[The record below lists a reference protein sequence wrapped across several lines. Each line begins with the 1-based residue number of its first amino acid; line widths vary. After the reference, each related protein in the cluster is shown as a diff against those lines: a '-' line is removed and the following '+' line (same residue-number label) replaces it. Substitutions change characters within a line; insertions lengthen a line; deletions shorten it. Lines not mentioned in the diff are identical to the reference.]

1 MALIKTYFS
10 HDINS
15 LADPKIVIMI
25 NLHGVISYAWW
36 WMLLEKLAEAPDYKL
51 PCNRFTYLGLSIV
64 MDIRPE
70 TLVFSKCLANESN
83 CLANAKQ
90 KEANGSKC
98 LANEAKVSNEILL
111 ENFINS
117 LINDCNL
124 LETDGEFFWS
134 PGLLKRVTLRES
146 KNSEISEKRRQAG
159 RLGGLAKK
167 NFAKQTEAN
176 AKQTEANAKQ
186 TEANAKQNLANLAN
200 NIKENNIKDIEREI
214 RAREDDDPISAFD
227 DPPVSKNKKVYEL
240 YMKKVSEISPVI
252 KERLDDLVEV
262 YGVDSVVVA
271 INTTHDAGGNSI
283 KYVETVA
290 AGNLKKEVNKANGSN
305 RRSGGNRKNKAA
317 TDGSEV
323 DWSKETGE
331 WL

>member
-51 PCNRFTYLGLSIV
+51 PCNRFTFLGLSIV

-70 TLVFSKCLANESN
+70 TLVFSKCLANAKQTE
-83 CLANAKQ
+83 ANAKQ

-117 LINDCNL
+117 LICDCNL

-186 TEANAKQNLANLAN
+186 NQANLAN

-262 YGVDSVVVA
+262 YGMDSVVVA
-271 INTTHDAGGNSI
+271 INTTHEAGGNSI

-290 AGNLKKEVNKANGSN
+290 AGNLKKEVNKANGSD

>member
-70 TLVFSKCLANESN
+70 TLVFSKCLANESK

-90 KEANGSKC
+90 KEANESKC

-176 AKQTEANAKQ
+176 AKQTE
-186 TEANAKQNLANLAN
+186 ANLAN

-290 AGNLKKEVNKANGSN
+290 AGNLKKEVNKANGSD

>member
-51 PCNRFTYLGLSIV
+51 PCNRFTFLGLSIV

-70 TLVFSKCLANESN
+70 TLVFSKCLANAKQIE
-83 CLANAKQ
+83 ANAKQ
-90 KEANGSKC
+90 NLANGNKC
-98 LANEAKVSNEILL
+98 LANEAKVSSEILL

-117 LINDCNL
+117 LICDCNL
-124 LETDGEFFWS
+124 LETDGEYFWS
-134 PGLLKRVTLRES
+134 PGLLKRVNLRES
-146 KNSEISEKRRQAG
+146 KNNEISEKRRQAG

-176 AKQTEANAKQ
+176 AKQM
-186 TEANAKQNLANLAN
+186 EANAKQNQANLAN

-262 YGVDSVVVA
+262 YGVDSVIVA

-290 AGNLKKEVNKANGSN
+290 AGNLKKEVNKANGN
-305 RRSGGNRKNKAA
+305 DRRSGGNRKNKAA

-323 DWSKETGE
+323 DWEKETGE

>member
-70 TLVFSKCLANESN
+70 TLVFSKCLANESK

-90 KEANGSKC
+90 KEANESKC

-117 LINDCNL
+117 LICDCNL

-134 PGLLKRVTLRES
+134 PGLLKRVNLRES

-167 NFAKQTEAN
+167 NF
-176 AKQTEANAKQ
+176 AKQ

-262 YGVDSVVVA
+262 YGMDSVVVA
-271 INTTHDAGGNSI
+271 INTTHEAGGNSI

-290 AGNLKKEVNKANGSN
+290 AGNLKKEVNKANGSD
-305 RRSGGNRKNKAA
+305 RRSGGNRKNKTA

>member
-70 TLVFSKCLANESN
+70 TLVFSKCLANAKQTE
-83 CLANAKQ
+83 ANAKQ

-117 LINDCNL
+117 LICDCNL

-134 PGLLKRVTLRES
+134 PGLLKRVNLRES

-167 NFAKQTEAN
+167 NF

-227 DPPVSKNKKVYEL
+227 DPPPVSKNKKVYEL

-271 INTTHDAGGNSI
+271 INTTHEAGGNSI

-290 AGNLKKEVNKANGSN
+290 AGNLKKEVNKANGSD

>member
-51 PCNRFTYLGLSIV
+51 PCNKFTYLGLSIV

-70 TLVFSKCLANESN
+70 TLVFSKCLVNESK

-90 KEANGSKC
+90 TEANESKC
-98 LANEAKVSNEILL
+98 LANIAKVSNEILL
-111 ENFINS
+111 QKFINS

-124 LETDGEFFWS
+124 LETDGKYFWS

-167 NFAKQTEAN
+167 KFAKQTEAN

-186 TEANAKQNLANLAN
+186 NQANLAN

-240 YMKKVSEISPVI
+240 YMKKVSEISPTI

-290 AGNLKKEVNKANGSN
+290 AGNLKKEVNKANGSD
-305 RRSGGNRKNKAA
+305 RRSGGNRKVKQT

>member
-70 TLVFSKCLANESN
+70 TLVFSKY
-83 CLANAKQ
+83 LANAKQ
-90 KEANGSKC
+90 TEANAKQNLANGSKC

-111 ENFINS
+111 EKFINS
-117 LINDCNL
+117 LICDCNL
-124 LETDGEFFWS
+124 LETDGAYFWS

-186 TEANAKQNLANLAN
+186 NQANLAN

-227 DPPVSKNKKVYEL
+227 DPPPVSKNKKVYEL

-262 YGVDSVVVA
+262 YGMDSVVVA
-271 INTTHDAGGNSI
+271 INTTHEAGGNSI

-290 AGNLKKEVNKANGSN
+290 AGNLKKEVNKANGSD

>member
-70 TLVFSKCLANESN
+70 TLIFSKLLANKSK

-90 KEANGSKC
+90 KEVNESKC

-176 AKQTEANAKQ
+176 AKQ
-186 TEANAKQNLANLAN
+186 NLANLAN

-214 RAREDDDPISAFD
+214 RAREDDDPISAFED
-227 DPPVSKNKKVYEL
+227 SPVSKNKKVYEF
-240 YMKKVSEISPVI
+240 YMKNVGEISPVI

-262 YGVDSVVVA
+262 YGMDNVIVA
-271 INTTHDAGGNSI
+271 INTTHEAGGKSI

-290 AGNLKKEVNKANGSN
+290 AGNLKKEVNKANGSD
-305 RRSGGNRKNKAA
+305 RRGGGNRKAKQT

>member
-70 TLVFSKCLANESN
+70 TLVFSKCLANESK

-90 KEANGSKC
+90 KEANESKC

-117 LINDCNL
+117 LICDCNL

-176 AKQTEANAKQ
+176 AKQNQ
-186 TEANAKQNLANLAN
+186 ANLAN

-290 AGNLKKEVNKANGSN
+290 AGNLKKEVNKANGSD

>member
-70 TLVFSKCLANESN
+70 TLIFSKCLANE
-83 CLANAKQ
+83 
-90 KEANGSKC
+90 SKC

-117 LINDCNL
+117 LICDCNL
-124 LETDGEFFWS
+124 LETDGEYFWS
-134 PGLLKRVTLRES
+134 PGLLKRVNLRES

-167 NFAKQTEAN
+167 KFAKQTEAN

-200 NIKENNIKDIEREI
+200 NIKENNIKDIERYI

-262 YGVDSVVVA
+262 YGMDSVVVA
-271 INTTHDAGGNSI
+271 INTTHEAGGNSI

-290 AGNLKKEVNKANGSN
+290 AGNLKKEVNKANGSD
-305 RRSGGNRKNKAA
+305 RRSGGNRKNKTA

>member
-70 TLVFSKCLANESN
+70 TLIFSKLLANKSK

-90 KEANGSKC
+90 KEVNESKC

-186 TEANAKQNLANLAN
+186 NLANLAN

-214 RAREDDDPISAFD
+214 RAREDDDPISAFED
-227 DPPVSKNKKVYEL
+227 SPVSKNKKVYEF
-240 YMKKVSEISPVI
+240 YMKNVGEISPVI

-262 YGVDSVVVA
+262 YGMDNVIVA
-271 INTTHDAGGNSI
+271 INTTHEAGGKSI

-290 AGNLKKEVNKANGSN
+290 AGNLKKEVNKANGSD
-305 RRSGGNRKNKAA
+305 RRGGGNRKAKQT

>member
-70 TLVFSKCLANESN
+70 TLVFSKCLANESK

-90 KEANGSKC
+90 KEANESKC

-176 AKQTEANAKQ
+176 AKQ
-186 TEANAKQNLANLAN
+186 NLANLAN

-214 RAREDDDPISAFD
+214 RARENDDPISAFD
-227 DPPVSKNKKVYEL
+227 DPPPVSKNKKVYEL

-262 YGVDSVVVA
+262 YGMDSVVVA
-271 INTTHDAGGNSI
+271 INTTHEAGGNSI

-305 RRSGGNRKNKAA
+305 RRGGGNRKNKAA

>member
-70 TLVFSKCLANESN
+70 TLVFSKCLAN
-83 CLANAKQ
+83 AKQ
-90 KEANGSKC
+90 KEANESKC

-186 TEANAKQNLANLAN
+186 NLANLAN

-214 RAREDDDPISAFD
+214 RAREDDDPISVFD

-290 AGNLKKEVNKANGSN
+290 AGNLKKEVNKANGSD

>member
-1 MALIKTYFS
+1 MALIRTYFS

-70 TLVFSKCLANESN
+70 TLIFSKCLANKSK

-90 KEANGSKC
+90 KEANESKC

-111 ENFINS
+111 QNFINS

-124 LETDGEFFWS
+124 LETDGEYFWS
-134 PGLLKRVTLRES
+134 PGLLKRVNLRES
-146 KNSEISEKRRQAG
+146 KNNEISEKRRQAG

-176 AKQTEANAKQ
+176 AKQTEA
-186 TEANAKQNLANLAN
+186 TAKQNLANLAN
-200 NIKENNIKDIEREI
+200 NIKENNIKDIERER
-214 RAREDDDPISAFD
+214 RARANDDPISAFED
-227 DPPVSKNKKVYEL
+227 DPRPVSKNKKIYEM
-240 YMKKVSEISPVI
+240 YMNKIGEMSPTI

-262 YGVDSVVVA
+262 YGMDSVIVA

-290 AGNLKKEVNKANGSN
+290 AGNLKKEVNKANGN
-305 RRSGGNRKNKAA
+305 DRRGGRNRKAKAA

-323 DWSKETGE
+323 DWEKETGE

>member
-70 TLVFSKCLANESN
+70 TLVFSKCLANAKHTE
-83 CLANAKQ
+83 ANAKQ
-90 KEANGSKC
+90 KEANESKC

-117 LINDCNL
+117 LICDCNL

-167 NFAKQTEAN
+167 NFAKQT
-176 AKQTEANAKQ
+176 KANAKQ

-227 DPPVSKNKKVYEL
+227 DPPPVSKNKKVYEL

-262 YGVDSVVVA
+262 YGMDSVVVA

-290 AGNLKKEVNKANGSN
+290 AGNLKKEVNKANGSD

>member
-70 TLVFSKCLANESN
+70 TLVFSKCLANAKQTE
-83 CLANAKQ
+83 ANAKQ
-90 KEANGSKC
+90 KEANGSKCLANEANGSKC

-117 LINDCNL
+117 LICDCNL

-176 AKQTEANAKQ
+176 AKQ
-186 TEANAKQNLANLAN
+186 NLANLAN

-227 DPPVSKNKKVYEL
+227 DPPPVSKNKKVYEL

-290 AGNLKKEVNKANGSN
+290 AGNLKKEVNKANGSD

>member
-51 PCNRFTYLGLSIV
+51 PCNRFTFLGLSIV

-70 TLVFSKCLANESN
+70 TLVF
-83 CLANAKQ
+83 
-90 KEANGSKC
+90 SKC

-117 LINDCNL
+117 LICDCNL
-124 LETDGEFFWS
+124 LETDGEYFWS

-167 NFAKQTEAN
+167 KFAKQTEAN

-186 TEANAKQNLANLAN
+186 NQANLAN

-240 YMKKVSEISPVI
+240 YMKKVSEISPTI

-290 AGNLKKEVNKANGSN
+290 AGNLKKEVNKANGSD
-305 RRSGGNRKNKAA
+305 RRSGGHRKAKQT

>member
-70 TLVFSKCLANESN
+70 TLVFSKCLANES
-83 CLANAKQ
+83 
-90 KEANGSKC
+90 KC

-117 LINDCNL
+117 LICDCNL

-167 NFAKQTEAN
+167 NF

-262 YGVDSVVVA
+262 YGMDSVVVA

-290 AGNLKKEVNKANGSN
+290 AGNLKKEVNKANGSD
-305 RRSGGNRKNKAA
+305 RRSGGNRKNKTA

>member
-70 TLVFSKCLANESN
+70 TLVFSKCLANESK

-90 KEANGSKC
+90 KEANESKC

-167 NFAKQTEAN
+167 KFAKQTEAN
-176 AKQTEANAKQ
+176 AKQTE
-186 TEANAKQNLANLAN
+186 ANLAN

-290 AGNLKKEVNKANGSN
+290 AGNLKKEVNKANGTD

>member
-51 PCNRFTYLGLSIV
+51 PCNKFTYLGLSIV

-70 TLVFSKCLANESN
+70 TLVFSKCLAN
-83 CLANAKQ
+83 AKQ
-90 KEANGSKC
+90 TEANESKC
-98 LANEAKVSNEILL
+98 LANIAKVSNEILL
-111 ENFINS
+111 QKFINS

-124 LETDGEFFWS
+124 LETDGEYFWS
-134 PGLLKRVTLRES
+134 PGLMKRATLRES

-167 NFAKQTEAN
+167 KF

-214 RAREDDDPISAFD
+214 RAREDDDPISAFED
-227 DPPVSKNKKVYEL
+227 SPVSKNKKVYEF
-240 YMKKVSEISPVI
+240 YMKNVGEISPVI

-262 YGVDSVVVA
+262 YGVDNVIVA
-271 INTTHDAGGNSI
+271 INTTHEAGGKSI

-290 AGNLKKEVNKANGSN
+290 ASNLKKEVNKANGSD
-305 RRSGGNRKNKAA
+305 RRGGGNRKAKQT

>member
-51 PCNRFTYLGLSIV
+51 LCNKFTYLGLSIV

-70 TLVFSKCLANESN
+70 TLVFSKCLANESK

-90 KEANGSKC
+90 TEANESKC
-98 LANEAKVSNEILL
+98 LANIAKVSNEILL
-111 ENFINS
+111 QKFINS

-124 LETDGEFFWS
+124 LETDGEYFWS
-134 PGLLKRVTLRES
+134 PGLIKRATLRES

-176 AKQTEANAKQ
+176 AKQM
-186 TEANAKQNLANLAN
+186 EANAKQNLANLAN

-214 RAREDDDPISAFD
+214 RAREDDDPISAFED
-227 DPPVSKNKKVYEL
+227 SPVSKNKKVYEF
-240 YMKKVSEISPVI
+240 YMKNVGEISPVI

-262 YGVDSVVVA
+262 YGMDNVIVA
-271 INTTHDAGGNSI
+271 INTTREAGGKSI

-290 AGNLKKEVNKANGSN
+290 AGNLKKEVNKANGSD
-305 RRSGGNRKNKAA
+305 RRGGGNRKAKQT

>member
-70 TLVFSKCLANESN
+70 TLVFSKCLANAKQTE
-83 CLANAKQ
+83 ANAKQ

-117 LINDCNL
+117 LICDCNL
-124 LETDGEFFWS
+124 LETDGEYFWS

-186 TEANAKQNLANLAN
+186 NQANLAN

-227 DPPVSKNKKVYEL
+227 DPPPVSKNKKVYEL

-290 AGNLKKEVNKANGSN
+290 AGNLKKEVNKANGSD

>member
-51 PCNRFTYLGLSIV
+51 PCNRFTFLGLSIV

-70 TLVFSKCLANESN
+70 TLVF
-83 CLANAKQ
+83 
-90 KEANGSKC
+90 SKC

-117 LINDCNL
+117 LICDCNL
-124 LETDGEFFWS
+124 LETDGEYFWS

-167 NFAKQTEAN
+167 KFAKQTEAN
-176 AKQTEANAKQ
+176 AKQNQ
-186 TEANAKQNLANLAN
+186 ANLAN

-240 YMKKVSEISPVI
+240 YMKKVSEISPTI

-290 AGNLKKEVNKANGSN
+290 AGNLKKEVNKANGSD
-305 RRSGGNRKNKAA
+305 RRSGGHRKAKQT

>member
-51 PCNRFTYLGLSIV
+51 PCNRFTFLGLSIV

-70 TLVFSKCLANESN
+70 TLVFSKCLAN
-83 CLANAKQ
+83 
-90 KEANGSKC
+90 
-98 LANEAKVSNEILL
+98 
-111 ENFINS
+111 
-117 LINDCNL
+117 
-124 LETDGEFFWS
+124 
-134 PGLLKRVTLRES
+134 
-146 KNSEISEKRRQAG
+146 
-159 RLGGLAKK
+159 
-167 NFAKQTEAN
+167 
-176 AKQTEANAKQ
+176 AKQ
-186 TEANAKQNLANLAN
+186 TEANAKQNQANLAN

-271 INTTHDAGGNSI
+271 INTTHEAGGNSI

-290 AGNLKKEVNKANGSN
+290 AGNLKKEVNKANGN
-305 RRSGGNRKNKAA
+305 DRRGGGNRKNKAA

>member
-70 TLVFSKCLANESN
+70 TIIFSKCLANESK

-90 KEANGSKC
+90 NLANESKC

-111 ENFINS
+111 QNFINS

-124 LETDGEFFWS
+124 LETDGEYFWS
-134 PGLLKRVTLRES
+134 PGLLKRVNLRES

-167 NFAKQTEAN
+167 NF

-214 RAREDDDPISAFD
+214 RAREDDDPISVFD

-262 YGVDSVVVA
+262 YGADSVIVA

-290 AGNLKKEVNKANGSN
+290 AGNLKKEVNKANGN
-305 RRSGGNRKNKAA
+305 DRRSGGNRKNKAA

-323 DWSKETGE
+323 DWEKETGE

>member
-70 TLVFSKCLANESN
+70 TLVFSKCLANESK

-90 KEANGSKC
+90 KEANESKC

-186 TEANAKQNLANLAN
+186 TEANLAN

-240 YMKKVSEISPVI
+240 YMKKVSEISPTI

-290 AGNLKKEVNKANGSN
+290 AGNLKKEVNKANGSD
-305 RRSGGNRKNKAA
+305 RRSGGHRKAKQT

>member
-70 TLVFSKCLANESN
+70 TLVFSKCLAN
-83 CLANAKQ
+83 AKQ
-90 KEANGSKC
+90 KEAKESKC

-186 TEANAKQNLANLAN
+186 NQANLAN

-290 AGNLKKEVNKANGSN
+290 AGNLKKEVNKANGSD

>member
-70 TLVFSKCLANESN
+70 TLVFSKCLANESK

-90 KEANGSKC
+90 KEANESKC

-167 NFAKQTEAN
+167 NF
-176 AKQTEANAKQ
+176 AKQ

-271 INTTHDAGGNSI
+271 INTTHEAGGNSI

-290 AGNLKKEVNKANGSN
+290 AGNLKKEVNKANGTD

>member
-70 TLVFSKCLANESN
+70 TLVFSKCLANESK

-90 KEANGSKC
+90 KEANESKC

-176 AKQTEANAKQ
+176 AKQ
-186 TEANAKQNLANLAN
+186 NLANLAN

-227 DPPVSKNKKVYEL
+227 DPPVYKNKKVYEL

-290 AGNLKKEVNKANGSN
+290 AGNLKKEVNKANGSD
-305 RRSGGNRKNKAA
+305 RRSGGNRKNKTA

>member
-70 TLVFSKCLANESN
+70 TLVFSKCLANESK

-90 KEANGSKC
+90 KEANESKC

-176 AKQTEANAKQ
+176 AKQNQ
-186 TEANAKQNLANLAN
+186 ANLAN

-290 AGNLKKEVNKANGSN
+290 AGNLKKEVNKANGSD
-305 RRSGGNRKNKAA
+305 RRGGGHRKTKQT

>member
-70 TLVFSKCLANESN
+70 TLVFSKCLANESK

-90 KEANGSKC
+90 KEANESKC

-134 PGLLKRVTLRES
+134 PGLLKRVNLRES

-176 AKQTEANAKQ
+176 AKQ
-186 TEANAKQNLANLAN
+186 NLANLAN

-214 RAREDDDPISAFD
+214 RARANDDPISVFED
-227 DPPVSKNKKVYEL
+227 EPRPVSKNKKVYEL
-240 YMKKVSEISPVI
+240 YMKKVSEFSPVI

-271 INTTHDAGGNSI
+271 INTTHEAGGNSI

-290 AGNLKKEVNKANGSN
+290 AGNLKKEVNKANGSD
-305 RRSGGNRKNKAA
+305 RRGGGHRKAKQT

>member
-70 TLVFSKCLANESN
+70 TLVFSKCLANE
-83 CLANAKQ
+83 
-90 KEANGSKC
+90 SKC

-176 AKQTEANAKQ
+176 AKQNQ
-186 TEANAKQNLANLAN
+186 ANLAN

-305 RRSGGNRKNKAA
+305 RRGGGNRKNKAA

>member
-64 MDIRPE
+64 MDICPE
-70 TLVFSKCLANESN
+70 TVIFSKCLANESK

-90 KEANGSKC
+90 KEANKSKC
-98 LANEAKVSNEILL
+98 LANVSKVSNEILL
-111 ENFINS
+111 QNFINS

-124 LETDGEFFWS
+124 LETDGEYFWS
-134 PGLLKRVTLRES
+134 PGLLKRVNLRES
-146 KNSEISEKRRQAG
+146 KNNEISEKRRQAG

-167 NFAKQTEAN
+167 NFT
-176 AKQTEANAKQ
+176 KQTEANAKQ

-214 RAREDDDPISAFD
+214 RAREDDDPISAFED
-227 DPPVSKNKKVYEL
+227 SPVSKNKKVYEL
-240 YMKKVSEISPVI
+240 YMKNVGEISPVI

-262 YGVDSVVVA
+262 YGVDSVIVA
-271 INTTHDAGGNSI
+271 INITHEAGGKSI

-290 AGNLKKEVNKANGSN
+290 AGNLKKEVNKANGNDRRGGSN
-305 RRSGGNRKNKAA
+305 RKAKST

-331 WL
+331 WI

>member
-70 TLVFSKCLANESN
+70 TLVFSKCLANESK

-90 KEANGSKC
+90 KEANESKC

-117 LINDCNL
+117 LICDCNL

-176 AKQTEANAKQ
+176 GSKCLANAKQ
-186 TEANAKQNLANLAN
+186 KEANLAN

-214 RAREDDDPISAFD
+214 RARANDDPISVFED
-227 DPPVSKNKKVYEL
+227 EPRPVSKNKKVYEL

-271 INTTHDAGGNSI
+271 INTTHEAGGNSI

-290 AGNLKKEVNKANGSN
+290 AGNLKKEVNKANGTD

>member
-70 TLVFSKCLANESN
+70 TLVFSKCLANESK

-90 KEANGSKC
+90 KEANESKC

-167 NFAKQTEAN
+167 KF
-176 AKQTEANAKQ
+176 AKQ

-305 RRSGGNRKNKAA
+305 RRGGGNRKNKAA

>member
-70 TLVFSKCLANESN
+70 TLVFSKCLANKSK

-90 KEANGSKC
+90 KEANGSKY

-117 LINDCNL
+117 LICDCNL

-167 NFAKQTEAN
+167 KF
-176 AKQTEANAKQ
+176 AKQ

-290 AGNLKKEVNKANGSN
+290 AGNLKKEVNKANGSD

>member
-1 MALIKTYFS
+1 
-10 HDINS
+10 
-15 LADPKIVIMI
+15 
-25 NLHGVISYAWW
+25 
-36 WMLLEKLAEAPDYKL
+36 
-51 PCNRFTYLGLSIV
+51 

-70 TLVFSKCLANESN
+70 TLVFSKCLANAKQTE
-83 CLANAKQ
+83 ANAKQ

-117 LINDCNL
+117 LICDCNL
-124 LETDGEFFWS
+124 LETDGEYFWS

-167 NFAKQTEAN
+167 NF

-240 YMKKVSEISPVI
+240 YMKKVSEISPTI

-262 YGVDSVVVA
+262 YGMDSVVVA

-290 AGNLKKEVNKANGSN
+290 AGNLKKEVNKANGSD

>member
-70 TLVFSKCLANESN
+70 TLVFSKYLANE
-83 CLANAKQ
+83 
-90 KEANGSKC
+90 SKC

-186 TEANAKQNLANLAN
+186 NLANLAN

-262 YGVDSVVVA
+262 YGMDSVVVA
-271 INTTHDAGGNSI
+271 INTTHEAGGNSI

-290 AGNLKKEVNKANGSN
+290 AGNFKKEVNKANGTD

>member
-70 TLVFSKCLANESN
+70 TLVFSKCLANE
-83 CLANAKQ
+83 
-90 KEANGSKC
+90 
-98 LANEAKVSNEILL
+98 AKVSNEILL

-117 LINDCNL
+117 LICDCNL
-124 LETDGEFFWS
+124 LETDGEYFWS
-134 PGLLKRVTLRES
+134 PGLLKRVNLRES

-167 NFAKQTEAN
+167 NF
-176 AKQTEANAKQ
+176 AKQ

-227 DPPVSKNKKVYEL
+227 DPPPVSKNKKVYEL

-290 AGNLKKEVNKANGSN
+290 AGNLKKEVNKANGSD
-305 RRSGGNRKNKAA
+305 RRSGGNRKNKTA

>member
-70 TLVFSKCLANESN
+70 TLVFSKCLANESK

-90 KEANGSKC
+90 KEANESKC

-176 AKQTEANAKQ
+176 AKQ
-186 TEANAKQNLANLAN
+186 NLANLAN

-227 DPPVSKNKKVYEL
+227 DPPPVSKNKKVYEL

-262 YGVDSVVVA
+262 YGMDGVVVA

-290 AGNLKKEVNKANGSN
+290 AGNLKKEVNKANGSD
-305 RRSGGNRKNKAA
+305 RRGGGNRKNKAA